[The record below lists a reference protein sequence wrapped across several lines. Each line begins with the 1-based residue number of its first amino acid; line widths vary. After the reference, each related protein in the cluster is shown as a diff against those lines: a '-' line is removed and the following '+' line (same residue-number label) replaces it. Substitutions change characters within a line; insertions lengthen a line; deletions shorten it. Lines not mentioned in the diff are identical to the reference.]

1 MKIDILTLF
10 PGMFDGFIN
19 ESIIKRAI
27 ANKLVDINIINFRA
41 YTKLN
46 NNQVDDTAFGGGA
59 GMVIMCDP
67 IVSCLEDIKTDD
79 SYVILMDPKGK
90 LYNQNTAKKLL
101 NKKHI
106 IIICGHYEGI
116 DERIKNFVDEVICI
130 GDYILT
136 GGEIPAMAISD
147 SIIRLIPGVITSESL
162 DSESFDDNLLDYP
175 VYTKPRDYRGYEVP
189 EVLVSGDHKKISE
202 YRKSEAIRLT
212 KENRPDLMEKYNE
225 SHN

>member
-1 MKIDILTLF
+1 MRIDILTLF
-10 PGMFDGFIN
+10 PNMFNGFIS

-27 ANKLVDINIINFRA
+27 STGKVEINLIDFRK
-41 YTKLN
+41 YTKLK

-67 IVSCLEDIKTDD
+67 IVSALEDIKTAD

-90 LYNQNTAKKLL
+90 LYSQKKAKEYKEH
-101 NKKHI
+101 KHL

-130 GDYILT
+130 GDYVLT
-136 GGEIPAMAISD
+136 GGEIPAMIIAD
-147 SIIRLIPGVITSESL
+147 SVIRLLPGVITDDSL
-162 DSESFDDNLLDYP
+162 ESESFNNNLLDYP

-189 EVLVSGDHKKISE
+189 EILLSGDHKKIAE
-202 YRKSEAIRLT
+202 YRHSEAVRLT
-212 KENRPDLMEKYNE
+212 KENRPDLLEGDNE
-225 SHN
+225 